1 MTRYLVI
8 YEAPLSAQQ
17 QFADATPEQT
27 QAGMD
32 ARIAWAEK
40 AGDAVVDLGVPL
52 GPGRLIT
59 KDGLGEYQGQATGY
73 SVLEAVSLDD
83 ATGLLRE
90 HPHLHTPNG
99 SITVL
104 EGMPIPGM

>member
-1 MTRYLVI
+1 SV
-8 YEAPLSAQQ
+8 QQ

-32 ARIAWAEK
+32 AWMAWARK

-52 GPGRLIT
+52 GPGRSIS
-59 KDGLGEYQGQATGY
+59 KDGLAEYHGQATGY
-73 SVLEAVSLDD
+73 SVLEAASLDD
-83 ATGLLRE
+83 ATELLRE

-104 EGMPIPGM
+104 EGMSVPGM

>member
-8 YEAPLSAQQ
+8 YEAPASAQQ

-32 ARIAWAEK
+32 AWMAWAEK
-40 AGDAVVDLGVPL
+40 AGEAVVDLGAPL
-52 GPGRLIT
+52 ASGRSIS
-59 KDGLGEYQGQATGY
+59 KDGVAQYPGQATGY
-73 SVLEAVSLDD
+73 SVLEAASLDD

-104 EGMPIPGM
+104 EAMPIPGM